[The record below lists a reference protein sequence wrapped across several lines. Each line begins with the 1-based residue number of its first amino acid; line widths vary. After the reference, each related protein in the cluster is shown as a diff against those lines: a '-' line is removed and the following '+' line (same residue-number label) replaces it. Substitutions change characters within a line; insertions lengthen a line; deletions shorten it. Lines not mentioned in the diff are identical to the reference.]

1 MERSEY
7 VAALDLGTSKMIAMA
22 ARKNEQGILSIID
35 AEKINSTNCIRRGCI
50 YNINETKDNIEHLI
64 RQLNHKLE
72 TPIEKVYV
80 GIGGQS
86 LRTKDYALKKEI
98 DTVITQG
105 TIDSLLEQA
114 RGYEPPVGTVLD
126 VVSVE
131 YYVDGKQESVPRGIS
146 GRTIELKCQLI
157 IGNPSLKNN
166 LQQSVEKAGT
176 QIAGFFISPLATAA
190 AVLNDTEKE
199 LGCALV
205 EFGAGITYVSVYRGG
220 LLRHL
225 VALPLGGNVI
235 DKDICDLNVLEKN
248 AEGLKINFGS
258 ALVDDDCE
266 EKINAGRIDDDANS
280 KNEIKLQ
287 TLNAVIE
294 ARIDEIIANIIEQIN
309 QSGYSSTLGAG
320 IVITGGGA
328 ALKDLKT
335 SLQSKSGKDVR
346 VSSARKTLVNQ
357 AAEITSRLDNS
368 TVIGLLALGKE
379 NCARKEV
386 VPVHKPGEDMFGNKL
401 DEKKPKVEPPR
412 GDRPPRGERIPPEKK
427 EKEKKEGGSI
437 FGTWKK
443 NIGKK
448 IDGLSGSLFDDEENN
463 KENNEE

>member
-22 ARKNEQGILSIID
+22 ARKNQDGILSIID
-35 AEKINSTNCIRRGCI
+35 VEKINSTNCIRRGCI
-50 YNINETKDNIEHLI
+50 YNINETKDNVGRLI
-64 RQLNHKLE
+64 RQLNSKLE
-72 TPIEKVYV
+72 TPIEKIYV

-86 LRTKDYALKKEI
+86 LRAKSFSLKKEI
-98 DTVITQG
+98 DSTISQG

-114 RGYEPPVGTVLD
+114 LGYEPPVGTVLD

-131 YYVDGKQESVPRGIS
+131 YYVDGKLESVPCGVS
-146 GRTIELKCQLI
+146 GGTIELKCQLI

-176 QIAGFFISPLATAA
+176 KIAGFFISPLATAA

-225 VALPLGGNVI
+225 VAIPLGGSVI
-235 DKDICDLNVLEKN
+235 DKDICGLNVQEKN

-258 ALVDDDCE
+258 ALVDDDSE
-266 EKINAGRIDDDANS
+266 EKINAGRIGDDVNS
-280 KNEIKLQ
+280 KNEIELQ
-287 TLNAVIE
+287 RLNTVIE

-309 QSGYSSTLGAG
+309 LSGYSSTFGAG

-328 ALKDLKT
+328 ALRDLKT

-357 AAEITSRLDNS
+357 AAEITSQLANS

-379 NCARKEV
+379 NCTRKEV
-386 VPVHKPGEDMFGNKL
+386 APVHKPGEDMFGNKL
-401 DEKKPKVEPPR
+401 EEKKPKVEPSKVDSFR
-412 GDRPPRGERIPPEKK
+412 GQRIPPEKK
-427 EKEKKEGGSI
+427 EKEKKEGSGI
-437 FGTWKK
+437 FGKWKK
-443 NIGKK
+443 NIGERL
-448 IDGLSGSLFDDEENN
+448 DGLSGTLFDDEESN